1 MNRTE
6 INRVALWQAK
16 PVDQLT
22 INRIGA
28 GRVYYRDNI
37 AVTSEDPL
45 YRYAKNFIKETKDGA
60 VKFCLFIITPLKDKK
75 RLEDFLNAAA
85 EKVQEQQA
93 VEANE
98 DDDFAYLD
106 YYFKLAEGEENE

>member
-16 PVDQLT
+16 PVDHLT
-22 INRIGA
+22 TNRIGA

-45 YRYAKNFIKETKDGA
+45 YRYAKNFTKEIEGGV

-75 RLEDFLNAAA
+75 GLKIFWT
-85 EKVQEQQA
+85 QQPKKYK
-93 VEANE
+93 
-98 DDDFAYLD
+98 DG
-106 YYFKLAEGEENE
+106 KLLKLMKMMILPI